1 MVKDIVLIG
10 DKIHIR
16 PLDHS
21 GKPIQNLQ
29 PFVSQL
35 TEYGIDGIIN
45 IAAPIVN
52 NQIIRLRKG
61 INYLLYFYSDKGL
74 YQSRAEVIDNIRE
87 NNIII
92 TRVRL
97 TSDLEKIQRRQFYR
111 LELIHDIEYR
121 IITVEEDILNK
132 KLSSKDVTDAKVEEY
147 KIRLSELDR
156 KWEKVSITD
165 LSGGGTRFNTD
176 KIYNPGDKIII
187 RMEFV
192 VGGIYRRLD
201 INGVILSST
210 KLFNNHEAFEYRVEF
225 KDFDRKDREYLIKYI
240 FEEERRRRNKER
252 L

>member
-16 PLDHS
+16 PLDRS
-21 GKPIQNLQ
+21 GKPIQNLH

-35 TEYGIDGIIN
+35 TEYGIDGTID

-52 NQIIRLRKG
+52 NQVIRLRKG
-61 INYLLYFYSDKGL
+61 IDYLLYFYSDKGL
-74 YQSRAEVIDNIRE
+74 YQSRAEVIDNVKD

-121 IITVEEDILNK
+121 IVTIEEEILNK
-132 KLSSKDVTDAKVEEY
+132 KLSHKDATDDEIVEY
-147 KIRLSELDR
+147 KNRLSELDR
-156 KWEKVSITD
+156 NWEKVSITD
-165 LSGGGTRFNTD
+165 LSGGGTRFNTN

-187 RMEFV
+187 RMDFIA
-192 VGGIYRRLD
+192 GGTYRKLD

-210 KLFNNHEAFEYRVEF
+210 KLFNNPGAIEYRIEF
-225 KDFDRKDREYLIKYI
+225 KDFDKKDREDLIKYI

-252 L
+252 

>member
-16 PLDHS
+16 PLDRS

-61 INYLLYFYSDKGL
+61 VEYLLYFYSVKGL
-74 YQSRAEVIDNIRE
+74 YQGRAEVIDNVRD

-92 TRVRL
+92 TRVML

-121 IITVEEDILNK
+121 IVSVEEEILNE
-132 KLSSKDVTDAKVEEY
+132 KLSSNDGTDTEIEEY
-147 KIRLSELDR
+147 KNRLSELDR
-156 KWEKVSITD
+156 DWEKVSITD
-165 LSGGGTRFNTD
+165 LSGGGTRFNTN

-187 RMEFV
+187 RIEFV
-192 VGGIYRRLD
+192 AGGTYKRLD
-201 INGVILSST
+201 INGAILSST
-210 KLFNNHEAFEYRVEF
+210 KLYNNPGAIEYRIEF
-225 KDFDRKDREYLIKYI
+225 KDFDRKDREELIKYI
-240 FEEERRRRNKER
+240 FEEERRRRNKKKA
-252 L
+252 